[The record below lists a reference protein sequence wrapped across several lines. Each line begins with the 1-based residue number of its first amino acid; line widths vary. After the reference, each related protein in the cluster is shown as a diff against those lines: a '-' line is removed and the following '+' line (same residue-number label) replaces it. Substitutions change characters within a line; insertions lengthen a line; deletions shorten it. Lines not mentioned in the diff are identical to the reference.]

1 MHQTLQQHNNTR
13 CIGLD
18 EQERTIVIFGT
29 HDLFLSV
36 YCYCYY
42 ATPALFKSN
51 KQYPYLIHYVV
62 YCDVCVVSV
71 LVQSGVA
78 IEPWMDGN
86 AGNAGIVPV
95 GG

>member
-1 MHQTLQQHNNTR
+1 MHQFK
-13 CIGLD
+13 
-18 EQERTIVIFGT
+18 TIIDAKVWT
-29 HDLFLSV
+29 SRNAPLSSLALMI
-36 YCYCYY
+36 CFCCCYY

-86 AGNAGIVPV
+86 AGGNAGIVPV